1 MNWRTALFAGFSLL
15 AGRMGLGL
23 LRLIPAVT
31 PFVVRQRL
39 FYILRGEMALASKMQ
54 NIICN

>member
-1 MNWRTALFAGFSLL
+1 
-15 AGRMGLGL
+15 MGLCL